1 VERDFRYPGTADEP
15 LIDPEIEGLERHR
28 PAAPREGN
36 APSSRPER
44 LRPPRPK
51 LASPGRPEGHVDT
64 PVTSAIALEEASE
77 VER

>member
-1 VERDFRYPGTADEP
+1 MDNDFRPSRSADEP
-15 LIDPEIEGLERHR
+15 LIDREIEGLERHR

-36 APSSRPER
+36 APSSRRE
-44 LRPPRPK
+44 RPPRPK

-64 PVTSAIALEEASE
+64 PVTSAIALEEACE